1 MPGRALL
8 RTAVSMAMLLWL
20 AAGRTPSTGVVPKS
34 VSGLRSR
41 LFRSCN
47 RNAHIARAAQFITS
61 RRNSGDRRAFLSGG
75 GDFGGDLVG
84 LKTTGRNVNVAADI
98 EPQEPPVEKH
108 KGVRTFLEE
117 GLHTGWTILVGKNA
131 EDNDRLSTKIG
142 NADDFWF
149 HVAGVPGSHVVVRNP
164 YNYADLPRNVK
175 PNITLRDIDIP
186 NEIPMNQVKNVAAG
200 LAAWYSKAKNAGKA
214 SVHYTTC
221 RYVKKIP
228 GSPAGQ
234 VLLGKYKAIS
244 VGPLN
249 PESVTSA
256 TATNPTQKKKSKTL
270 K

>member
-117 GLHTGWTILVGKNA
+117 GWTILVGKNA

-164 YNYADLPRNVK
+164 YNYADLPRN
-175 PNITLRDIDIP
+175 
-186 NEIPMNQVKNVAAG
+186 VKNVAAG